1 MEQVKTILKNIRDMF
16 AFSFAWLTIC
26 ALVLAQLGGAQS
38 IRVDLL
44 MKLMAL
50 CLWGALCFALCF
62 RSEKMQKKG
71 FMFSL
76 SVFYLS
82 FLPVEILLFYLMGLF
97 QHKGSLAVWCGFIAI
112 ISALYLISL
121 GLERVFFKRK
131 ADLYTEKL
139 CQFQKSF
146 RDREEKVER

>member
-62 RSEKMQKKG
+62 R
-71 FMFSL
+71 
-76 SVFYLS
+76 
-82 FLPVEILLFYLMGLF
+82 
-97 QHKGSLAVWCGFIAI
+97 
-112 ISALYLISL
+112 
-121 GLERVFFKRK
+121 LESCCRCPFFR
-131 ADLYTEKL
+131 
-139 CQFQKSF
+139 
-146 RDREEKVER
+146 